1 MTEGKELT
9 HWLDNL
15 LTELEGINVRRKSSR
30 RLRIDVE
37 ASALPAL
44 LELLRGR
51 ASYVHLSAISCVDW
65 PDDDQFELVYHVWSY
80 ELQSLVSAHTRI
92 PREPGVYISV
102 YDIYTPAAFFERDI
116 HEMFG
121 VFFEGSPDMSKFILT
136 EWDGPPPMR
145 KDFDS
150 EAWVNEHFDFQDYNP
165 DWLQDIV
172 AQGGGIAIR
181 PDEQRFSRRGK
192 SDESNGDGSGG
203 GGHR

>member
-1 MTEGKELT
+1 MSKDLT
-9 HWLDNL
+9 TWLDNL
-15 LTELEGINVRRKSSR
+15 LHELEGIEVRRKSSR
-30 RLRIDVE
+30 RLRVDV
-37 ASALPAL
+37 AADALPAL

-51 ASYVHLSAISCVDW
+51 ASYVHLSAITCVDW
-65 PDDDQFELVYHVWSY
+65 IEEGEFELVYHVWSY

-102 YDIYTPAAFFERDI
+102 YDIYMPAAFFERDI

-150 EAWVNEHFDFQDYNP
+150 EAWVNQHFDWQDYHP
-165 DWLQDIV
+165 DWLKDLEV
-172 AQGGGIAIR
+172 QGGGVAIP
-181 PDEQRFSRRGK
+181 PDEQRFSRRNI
-192 SDESNGDGSGG
+192 DEA
-203 GGHR
+203 